1 MKNFIKYIQIV
12 THSIIEST
20 TKLGFLKKCTQ
31 LVQDELHGV
40 KLSFLLEADEQATA
54 KGICVSLEGFGVA
67 VFSPVEAFEGLQ
79 AEEGETLRQLMLA
92 GLKSMQ
98 RLEKVAALS
107 RRANEERSFLQRDPH
122 PTLIAE
128 SVAMKAVLE
137 ASRKVAAHDTTVF
150 LRGESGSGKEV
161 LARYI
166 HQQSRRAH
174 KPFITLNCGALPT
187 TLIESTLFGHE
198 RGAFTGANERHR
210 GFFERAE
217 GGTLFLD
224 EIAELPLALQ
234 VKLLRVLQE
243 KEFERLGAEQGIKT
257 NVRVLAATHR
267 NIEEMVSHGEFRAD
281 LYYRLHTFPLVL
293 PPLRERPEDILPL
306 ALLLLRKATEKLNKA
321 YIPFSSRQE
330 SQLLSYHWPGN
341 IRELENILERAVIL
355 SEEGSLVLPTLQQSP
370 LTPNCQQLPETFEEA
385 SRRSLQQ
392 AMKSCH
398 GKIYGKDG
406 AAALLGLNPSTLQSK
421 LKKLKL
427 RYT

>member
-1 MKNFIKYIQIV
+1 MSNFIKYIQLV
-12 THSIIEST
+12 TRSIAEST
-20 TKLGFLKKCTQ
+20 HKPGFLKKCTQ
-31 LVQDELHGV
+31 LIQEELAGCSV
-40 KLSFLLEADEQATA
+40 VFLFETEERPHAGL
-54 KGICVSLEGFGVA
+54 CLSLEGFGVA
-67 VFSPVEAFEGLQ
+67 VLSPREAFTQLQ
-79 AEEGETLRQLMLA
+79 AEEIETLRQLLSA

-107 RRANEERSFLQRDPH
+107 RRANEERAFLQRDPH
-122 PTLIAE
+122 PTIIAE
-128 SVAMKAVLE
+128 SPAMKAVLE

-174 KPFITLNCGALPT
+174 KPFITLNCGALPA

-198 RGAFTGANERHR
+198 RGAFTGATERHR

-224 EIAELPLALQ
+224 EIAELPLSLQ

-243 KEFERLGAEQGIKT
+243 REFERLGAETPFKA

-293 PPLRERPEDILPL
+293 PPLRERRDDILPL
-306 ALLLLRKATEKLNKA
+306 AIFLLNKLSDKLNKT
-321 YIPFSSRQE
+321 YVPFSSAQE

-355 SEEGSLVLPTLQQSP
+355 SEEDRLVLP
-370 LTPNCQQLPETFEEA
+370 
-385 SRRSLQQ
+385 SLQQ
-392 AMKSCH
+392 NTLESPYQRRPETLGEATRGLLQEAMKSCH